1 MRWHGDATCGR
12 EFEDVRDDGSELV
25 GIEFEDCTFLRCS
38 FKESTFMSCSFM
50 ECRLANC
57 DLSLARFPDTVFSS
71 VCFEDSKLMGVNW
84 TEARWPKPRLGDR
97 VSFKKCVLSHS
108 TFFGLDLK
116 GLRVDGCTVEDADF
130 REARLVSAVFTGS
143 DLKGS
148 AFVGTDL
155 SGADFTGAMNY
166 AIDARENTLT
176 GAVFTLPE
184 AISLLSGLDIE
195 VTGWE
200 E

>member
-1 MRWHGDATCGR
+1 VSWSDDASPGD
-12 EFEDVRDDGSELV
+12 EFEEVRDDGAELT

-38 FKESTFMSCSFM
+38 FKESTFRSCSLL
-50 ECRLANC
+50 ECRFVHC

-71 VCFEDSKLMGVNW
+71 VSFEDSKLLGVNW
-84 TEARWPKPRLGDR
+84 TEARWPRPRLADR
-97 VSFKKCVLSHS
+97 VSFRKCVLNHS
-108 TFFGLDLK
+108 TFFGLDLE
-116 GLRVDGCTVEDADF
+116 GVRLEACAVVDADF
-130 REARLVSAVFTGS
+130 REARLVGARFTGS
-143 DLKGS
+143 DLRGS

-155 SGADFTGAMNY
+155 SGADFAGARNY

-176 GAVFTLPE
+176 GAVFALPE